1 MSQRQLVTFLL
12 ARRAAGSA
20 PTDAAEAAKVAGWN
34 DQDIVDASVQV
45 EKFVQATSAPLGP
58 QRRHRLRLNEVLIFL
73 GGLIVIAGTILLI
86 SPSWGDWNTLAR
98 MLVISIP
105 SATLLIVGDR
115 ISRSQSTRSAFLFL
129 LVGSILLPVTL
140 GVVLWEVVGQ
150 HTNEA
155 PLFLL
160 TSILTGC
167 YYLWAAW
174 RYHHLTWTALAC
186 ITTVG
191 VFFSTLAWAAID
203 DPRIWLWAG
212 VGYGSIMYASGLL
225 LEQQKKVFESR
236 SPYFFGVAALIISLC
251 SLALS
256 GLLLRSTN
264 DYVLPLAITQASST
278 AIVGGLFFLATWAT
292 RAMHRRGFR
301 EATLYRRI
309 WNFLGALGISASP
322 LLLALDATY
331 KYFSLLTVALSLV
344 AIGSAVRWQQRE
356 WLYAASIALVLALV
370 QIGAVVFPNTAVWAA
385 ILLGLG
391 PVVMGSAFAYN
402 RYRRQQYEKNPPYP
416 GLEVRD

>member
-1 MSQRQLVTFLL
+1 MSHPQLVTFLL
-12 ARRAAGSA
+12 ARRAAGISS
-20 PTDAAEAAKVAGWN
+20 TDAAQAAAVAGWSKH
-34 DQDIVDASVQV
+34 DIADAESQV
-45 EKFVQATSAPLGP
+45 EKYLRSTSAPLGP
-58 QRRHRLRLNEVLIFL
+58 QRRHRLRLHEVLIFS
-73 GGLIVIAGTILLI
+73 GGLLVIAGTILLI
-86 SPSWGDWNTLAR
+86 SPSWGDWDTLAR
-98 MLVISIP
+98 MLIMSIP
-105 SATLLIVGDR
+105 SATLLIAGDR

-140 GVVLWEVVGQ
+140 GVILWEVVG
-150 HTNEA
+150 HLDNEA
-155 PLFLL
+155 PLYLL
-160 TSILTGC
+160 TSILTGS
-167 YYLWAAW
+167 YYLWASW
-174 RYHHLTWTALAC
+174 RYRHLTWTALAC

-212 VGYGSIMYASGLL
+212 VGYGSIMYVTGLF

-264 DYVLPLAITQASST
+264 NYTLPLAVTQASST
-278 AIVGGLFFLATWAT
+278 AIVGGIFFLATWAT
-292 RAMHRRGFR
+292 RAMHQRGFR

-309 WNFLGALGISASP
+309 WNFLGALGICTSP

-331 KYFSLLTVALSLV
+331 KYSSLLTVALSV
-344 AIGSAVRWQQRE
+344 IAIGSAVRWQQRE
-356 WLYAASIALVLALV
+356 WLYGGAISLVVSLV
-370 QIGAVVFPNTAVWAA
+370 QIGAVVFPSTAVWAA
-385 ILLGLG
+385 LLLGLG
-391 PVVMGSAFAYN
+391 PIVMGSAFAYN